1 MLRSVA
7 SQSHP
12 GQGRAGLD
20 RSPNDKIAGDYE
32 ALLRLL
38 GHLVPSKVDSH
49 VFTDNE
55 KSCIYTN
62 WIKAG
67 KPHNL
72 VCSECR
78 SPDDLMLCET
88 CCRSYHARCLPDPA
102 RPASTGNFY
111 CPSCRDKRWDL
122 TPPLINSLAASPGV
136 SRSSTPVPPPAI
148 MHSRTGLA
156 AILSTQTSLQSSPVH
171 SSPVDSQQQGAQNVL
186 TMASSSDLMSRARH
200 FLIQHGKFPTTQDFH
215 PELLSNLGTMM
226 LELESQQLLLQEI
239 QDLREENASLRRE
252 ALKTKHYYPSRMPI
266 NESALSSPSCL
277 SPRIQ
282 TPSPDTA
289 GKSWDR
295 IVMDLI

>member
-1 MLRSVA
+1 MLRRLA
-7 SQSHP
+7 SHNDP
-12 GQGRAGLD
+12 RQGHAGLD
-20 RSPNDKIAGDYE
+20 KSPCEKVAADQE

-38 GHLVPSKVDSH
+38 GHPVPPKVDSY
-49 VFTDNE
+49 VFTDDE
-55 KSCIYTN
+55 KSRIYTD
-62 WIKAG
+62 WIKGG

-88 CCRSYHARCLPDPA
+88 CCPA
-102 RPASTGNFY
+102 DALTTQSNLQG
-111 CPSCRDKRWDL
+111 PS
-122 TPPLINSLAASPGV
+122 V
-136 SRSSTPVPPPAI
+136 Y
-148 MHSRTGLA
+148 
-156 AILSTQTSLQSSPVH
+156 
-171 SSPVDSQQQGAQNVL
+171 SSPVDSQQQRAQNVL
-186 TMASSSDLMSRARH
+186 TMASNSDIMSRARQ
-200 FLIQHGKFPTTQDFH
+200 FLIQHGKFPTSQDFH

-252 ALKTKHYYPSRMPI
+252 ALKTKHHYPSRMPI
-266 NESALSSPSCL
+266 NESVLNSPSHL
-277 SPRIQ
+277 APRIQ

>member
-1 MLRSVA
+1 MLRSLA
-7 SQSHP
+7 SQNYP

-20 RSPNDKIAGDYE
+20 RSPNDKIAVE
-32 ALLRLL
+32 L
-38 GHLVPSKVDSH
+38 GHPVPSKVDSH

-55 KSCIYTN
+55 KSRIYTD

-88 CCRSYHARCLPDPA
+88 CCRSYHARCLSDPA
-102 RPASTGNFY
+102 RAASTGNFY

-122 TPPLINSLAASPGV
+122 TPPPINSLAASPDV
-136 SRSSTPVPPPAI
+136 SRSSTPVLHLAI
-148 MHSRTGLA
+148 MHSRTGPA
-156 AILSTQTSLQSSPVH
+156 DILTTQTSLQSPPVH
-171 SSPVDSQQQGAQNVL
+171 SSPVDSQQQGAQNVPS
-186 TMASSSDLMSRARH
+186 TASNSDIMSRARH
-200 FLIQHGKFPTTQDFH
+200 FLIQRGKFPTSQEFH

-252 ALKTKHYYPSRMPI
+252 ALKTKHHYPSRMPI
-266 NESALSSPSCL
+266 NESVLNSPFYL
-277 SPRIQ
+277 APRIQ